1 MQQISHLEQDVQFS
15 FLLWVLRKLLTFL
28 VSVCYW
34 GVGRVAR
41 AGRASSLLSERLNS
55 NIYLFRKNLLKA

>member
-1 MQQISHLEQDVQFS
+1 MQQTSHLEQNVQFS

-34 GVGRVAR
+34 RVGRVAR
-41 AGRASSLLSERLNS
+41 AGRASSLLSE
-55 NIYLFRKNLLKA
+55 

>member
-1 MQQISHLEQDVQFS
+1 MQQTSHLEQNVQFS

-41 AGRASSLLSERLNS
+41 AGRASSLLSE
-55 NIYLFRKNLLKA
+55 